1 MWISLRRGLL
11 LGLQGWGQHGEAL
24 KGKQGGEDRQGK
36 AVTKETGLGM
46 LVVYSGGPEMEKRV
60 SVGNG
65 CLEIRV

>member
-1 MWISLRRGLL
+1 M
-11 LGLQGWGQHGEAL
+11 
-24 KGKQGGEDRQGK
+24 
-36 AVTKETGLGM
+36 TKETGLGM